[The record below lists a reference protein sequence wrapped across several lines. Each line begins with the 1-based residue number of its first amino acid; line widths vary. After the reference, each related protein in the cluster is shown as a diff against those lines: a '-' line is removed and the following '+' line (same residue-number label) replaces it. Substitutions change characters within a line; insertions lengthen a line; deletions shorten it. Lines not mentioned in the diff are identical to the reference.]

1 MGEEGERGELREEV
15 KGRGE
20 ENGGE
25 KRGERRKRKTSF
37 KDISLSFSFMQ
48 QGGSTEEATPHKDFY
63 ATLLRFLH
71 SCYPE
76 DVVDVES
83 QLQWHQT
90 THAYTHNWLQ
100 QSGYTIA
107 AKYGSV

>member
-1 MGEEGERGELREEV
+1 MEERKGERGGS
-15 KGRGE
+15 GRPHS
-20 ENGGE
+20 
-25 KRGERRKRKTSF
+25 RTF
-37 KDISLSFSFMQ
+37 PYLSVLCNK
-48 QGGSTEEATPHKDFY
+48 EAVLKKLGPINNFY

>member
-1 MGEEGERGELREEV
+1 
-15 KGRGE
+15 
-20 ENGGE
+20 
-25 KRGERRKRKTSF
+25 
-37 KDISLSFSFMQ
+37 MQ
-48 QGGSTEEATPHKDFY
+48 QGGSTEEARPHKQ
-63 ATLLRFLH
+63 LLCILH

-76 DVVDVES
+76 DVVDVQS

>member
-1 MGEEGERGELREEV
+1 MEERKGERG
-15 KGRGE
+15 GRG
-20 ENGGE
+20 
-25 KRGERRKRKTSF
+25 RPHSRTF
-37 KDISLSFSFMQ
+37 PYLSVLCNK
-48 QGGSTEEATPHKDFY
+48 EEARPHKDFCT
-63 ATLLRFLH
+63 TLLRFLH